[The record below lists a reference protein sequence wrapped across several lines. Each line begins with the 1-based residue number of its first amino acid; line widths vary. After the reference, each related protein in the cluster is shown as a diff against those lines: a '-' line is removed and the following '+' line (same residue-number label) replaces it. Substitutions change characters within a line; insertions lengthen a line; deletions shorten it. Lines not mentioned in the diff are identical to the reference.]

1 LRAGNRDVLIGVVCV
16 FRIRDD
22 VRLQLLDDGSM
33 VIDEHG
39 MSGVV
44 DETSEFARHR
54 IAGQQDAGLERLYL
68 KPALTLTFVGLTH
81 PIGPDSM
88 RNTACSRLQGPDR

>member
-1 LRAGNRDVLIGVVCV
+1 
-16 FRIRDD
+16 
-22 VRLQLLDDGSM
+22 M

-39 MSGVV
+39 VSGVV

-54 IAGQQDAGLERLYL
+54 IAGKQNAGLERLYL

-81 PIGPDSM
+81 PIG
-88 RNTACSRLQGPDR
+88 SR